1 MFMKDMREK
10 NRLHFGVLF
19 STVDNTCQCRIWDG
33 IVEYARIN
41 DIHLTAYIGTY
52 QTRDDVFEPHYDT
65 CFETI
70 KDNNSLDGVIL
81 FSGFIAEDIG
91 VDNFRGYVKR
101 IPKNMPLISVSFPMP
116 DIPSVLVD
124 NEKGIFDAV
133 EHLIK
138 RHGKKNIAFVKGP
151 EGHPEA
157 EARLTG
163 YKKALEANEIEFN
176 KKYVLPGHF
185 SFESGMEAIVDLIDN
200 RGIPFDAVVAS
211 DDETATGVME
221 KLDNRN
227 ILVPTIVSV
236 TGFDDDRASATYIP
250 SISTARQPFFEIGTA
265 SAEMLHKQVQNFPVK
280 SAEYVAPVFV
290 ARQSCGCLEES
301 VLVSHLKVESI
312 NTISS
317 IYSFVLRKL
326 ITLFPRS
333 VPGQR
338 VHSWTI
344 ALVEKLKQEPFSK
357 GQFLHL
363 FNEILVNYKHYSQD
377 FSIWHETLNALFMGV
392 ELHKTEV
399 SNVHSVLSALNSASA
414 LVHDVRLKE
423 EKSVELALSD
433 VQLLIR
439 RVTSKLVLTFEI
451 DALCEE
457 LHRSLPDLS
466 MHTAIV
472 GLFRS
477 PIKSS
482 DVCADRNIYT
492 VIGFD
497 EDKIFN
503 IKHNNANPMSFS
515 DYSTIAGFNFDQ
527 ERRMFFFIPLFFKDE
542 ELGAIIL
549 PYNIVNPI
557 DVYETLRV
565 NISTAVKGAEL
576 LSKVK
581 ILSITDDLTGLLNR
595 RGFFQFA
602 YSRIQHLS
610 RMTELKPL
618 VLFMDMDGLKMIN
631 DNYGHKEGDTAIS
644 AFAKILKETLR
655 EEDIIGRIGGDE
667 FVVFSSVKTE
677 DNSKD
682 LVKRIRARFK
692 EYNDKKLH
700 PYLVTCSVG
709 CVVLEKA
716 AKENFEAAMLTA
728 DSVLYAE
735 KMEKKKKGLSR
746 M

>member
-1 MFMKDMREK
+1 MREK
-10 NRLHFGVLF
+10 DRLHFGVLF
-19 STVDNTCQCRIWDG
+19 STIDNTCQCRIWDG
-33 IVEYARIN
+33 IVEYSKIN
-41 DIHLTAYIGTY
+41 DIHLTAYMGTY
-52 QTRDDVFEPHYDT
+52 QTRDNVFESHYET

-91 VDNFRGYVKR
+91 IDNFRGYVER
-101 IPKNMPLISVSFPMP
+101 IQKNLPLVSVSFPMS
-116 DIPSVLVD
+116 DVPSVLVD
-124 NEKGIFDAV
+124 NENGIFDTV

-138 RHGKKNIAFVKGP
+138 RHSKKNIAFVKGP

-157 EARLTG
+157 EARLAG
-163 YKKALEANEIEFN
+163 YKKALEANGIKFDKN
-176 KKYVLPGHF
+176 YVLPGHF
-185 SFESGMEAIVDLIDN
+185 SFESGKEAIADLIDN

-211 DDETATGVME
+211 DDETATGVLE
-221 KLDNRN
+221 ELDNRN

-236 TGFDDDRASATYIP
+236 TGFDDDRASSTYIP
-250 SISTARQPFFEIGTA
+250 SISTARQPFFEIGTV
-265 SAEMLHKQVQNFPVK
+265 SAEMLYKQIQGIPVRDV
-280 SAEYVAPVFV
+280 EYVPPIFV
-290 ARQSCGCLEES
+290 ARQSCGCLEKS
-301 VLVSHLKVESI
+301 ILISQAKVESI
-312 NTISS
+312 NEVGS

-326 ITLFPRS
+326 ISLFPRN

-338 VHSWTI
+338 VHSWIT
-344 ALVEKLKQEPFSK
+344 ALVEKLKQDPFPK
-357 GQFLHL
+357 DEFLHL

-377 FSIWHETLNALFMGV
+377 FSTWHEALNVLFMGV

-399 SNVHSVLSALNSASA
+399 ANVHSVLSALNSASA

-457 LHRSLPDLS
+457 LQRSLPDLS
-466 MHTAIV
+466 IHTAIV
-472 GLFRS
+472 GLFRN
-477 PIKSS
+477 PIRSI
-482 DVCADRNIYT
+482 DVSADRNIYT

-497 EDKIFN
+497 EDKKFN

-515 DYSTIAGFNFDQ
+515 DYSTIAGFNFEQD
-527 ERRMFFFIPLFFKDE
+527 RRAFFFIPLFFKDE
-542 ELGAIIL
+542 ELGAILL
-549 PYNIVNPI
+549 PYNTVNPI

-565 NISTAVKGAEL
+565 NISTAVKGADL

-581 ILSITDDLTGLLNR
+581 VLSITDDLTGLLNR

-602 YSRIQHLS
+602 HSRIQHLS
-610 RMTELKPL
+610 RRTELKPL

-655 EEDIIGRIGGDE
+655 EEDIIGRMGGDE

-677 DNSKD
+677 DNSRD
-682 LVKRIRARFK
+682 LVKRIRAKFK

-700 PYLVTCSVG
+700 PYIVSCSVG

-716 AKENFEAAMLTA
+716 TKESFEAAMLSA
-728 DSVLYAE
+728 DSVLYTE
-735 KMEKKKKGLSR
+735 KMEKKNKGLSR

>member
-1 MFMKDMREK
+1 MKDTKEK
-10 NRLHFGVLF
+10 RRLHFGVLF
-19 STVDNTCQCRIWDG
+19 STIDNTCQCRIWDG
-33 IVEYARIN
+33 IVEYAKTN
-41 DIHLTAYIGTY
+41 DINLTSYMGTY
-52 QTRDDVFEPHYDT
+52 QTRDDVFELHYET

-70 KDNNSLDGVIL
+70 INSDSMDGVIL
-81 FSGFIAEDIG
+81 FSGFAAEDVGI
-91 VDNFRGYVKR
+91 DNFRGYVER
-101 IPKNMPLISVSFPMP
+101 IPKGVPLVSVSFPMP
-116 DIPSVLVD
+116 GIPSVLVD
-124 NEKGIFDAV
+124 NEKGVFDAV

-138 RHGKKNIAFVKGP
+138 RHSKKNIVFVKGP
-151 EGHPEA
+151 EGHPES
-157 EARLTG
+157 EARLAG
-163 YKKALEANEIEFN
+163 YKKALEANGIGFDKN
-176 KKYVLPGHF
+176 YVLPGHF
-185 SFESGMEAIVDLIDN
+185 SSESGKEAIVDLIDN

-211 DDETATGVME
+211 DDETATGVLE
-221 KLDNRN
+221 ELDSRN
-227 ILVPTIVSV
+227 ILVPTFVSV

-250 SISTARQPFFEIGTA
+250 SISTARQPFFEIGIK
-265 SAEMLHKQVQNFPVK
+265 SMEMLHKQVQGLFVK
-280 SAEYVAPVFV
+280 EVEYVSPAFV

-301 VLVSHLKVESI
+301 ALVLQANVEAI
-312 NTISS
+312 NNISS

-326 ITLFPRS
+326 ISLFPRN

-338 VHSWTI
+338 IHSWTI
-344 ALVEKLKQEPFSK
+344 ALIEKLKQEPFSK

-377 FSIWHETLNALFMGV
+377 FTVWHETLNILFMGV
-392 ELHKTEV
+392 ELHKNEV

-457 LHRSLPDLS
+457 LQSSLPDLS
-466 MHTAIV
+466 IHTAIV
-472 GLFRS
+472 GLFRN
-477 PIKSS
+477 PIKSN
-482 DVCADRNIYT
+482 DVSVDRNIYRL
-492 VIGFD
+492 IGFD
-497 EDKIFN
+497 EDKKFN
-503 IKHNNANPMSFS
+503 IKYDSANPMSFS
-515 DYSTIAGFNFDQ
+515 NYSTITGFDFEK
-527 ERRMFFFIPLFFKDE
+527 ERRAFFFIPLFFRDE
-542 ELGAIIL
+542 ELGAILL
-549 PYNIVNPI
+549 PYNNVNPM

-565 NISTAVKGAEL
+565 NISTAVKGADL

-581 ILSITDDLTGLLNR
+581 VLSITDELTGLLNR
-595 RGFFQFA
+595 RGFFQFVH
-602 YSRIQHLS
+602 SRIQHLS
-610 RMTELKPL
+610 RRTELKPL

-655 EEDIIGRIGGDE
+655 EEDIIGRMGGDE

-677 DNSKD
+677 DNSKE
-682 LVKRIRARFK
+682 LVRRIRARFK

-716 AKENFEAAMLTA
+716 TKENFEAAMLSA